1 METGVEPTIALVFSP
16 EPWVERLHRHL
27 ADHGGARVRD
37 IVLEPAL
44 ALEDDYDALVVSH
57 RWPGLTRPFVDALHQ
72 RGRCVLGVFERDEPA
87 GRAHLDA
94 LGVDAAVPAD
104 AAIDDFLDVIVSLAP
119 AARVVAEAA
128 GRNLDP
134 ARRGATVVTGPPGA
148 GTSEVALG
156 LAAALAARG
165 EATVLVDAD
174 EIASSTATRLG
185 LPIEP
190 NLRTAVDAVEY
201 GLGDLTAAL
210 APVGSLSLHVLCG
223 FASPAAASQVRPR
236 DVVDVVAAL
245 CARHAQVVVEVA
257 STGGGRD
264 VARALLADAAAVIG
278 VGASHPVGVTRL
290 LGWAAA
296 LPRDGAP
303 VHIAFNRAP
312 ADKYQRAELVAELYR
327 VVTPA
332 SLTFIPA
339 DRWVERAAW
348 AGDLVSR
355 GPFTASVTELA
366 QTAVPRG
373 ARPGRAVRRSRR
385 QRRERA
391 A

>member
-1 METGVEPTIALVFSP
+1 VTAAGVEPTIALVFSP

-57 RWPGLTRPFVDALHQ
+57 RWPGLTRPFVDAVH
-72 RGRCVLGVFERDEPA
+72 RHGRCVLGVFDRDEPA

-94 LGVDAAVPAD
+94 LGAD
-104 AAIDDFLDVIVSLAP
+104 AAITADATIDEFLELIMSLAP
-119 AARVVAEAA
+119 AGRVAAESA
-128 GRNLDP
+128 GRQSES
-134 ARRGATVVTGPPGA
+134 ARRGATIITGPSGA

-165 EATVLVDAD
+165 ESTVLVDAD
-174 EIASSTATRLG
+174 EIASSVATRLG

-201 GLGDLTAAL
+201 GLGDLAASL
-210 APVGSLSLHVLCG
+210 ARVGSSPLHVLCG
-223 FASPAAASQVRPR
+223 FASPAAGSQVRPR
-236 DVVDVVAAL
+236 DVVDVVTAL
-245 CARHAQVVVEVA
+245 CARHSQVVVEVA
-257 STGGGRD
+257 GGAGGD
-264 VARALLADAAAVIG
+264 IGRALLADAGAVIG

-290 LGWAAA
+290 LGWGAG

-332 SLTFIPA
+332 SITFIPA
-339 DRWVERAAW
+339 DRRVERAAW
-348 AGDLVSR
+348 AGDLVAR
-355 GPFTASVTELA
+355 GPFTTSVTALA

-385 QRRERA
+385 TRSA

>member
-1 METGVEPTIALVFSP
+1 VEPTIALVFSP

-57 RWPGLTRPFVDALHQ
+57 RWPGLTRPFVDAVHEH
-72 RGRCVLGVFERDEPA
+72 GRCVLGVFDRDEPA

-94 LGVDAAVPAD
+94 LGVDAGIPAD
-104 AAIDDFLDVIVSLAP
+104 AAIDEFLAVIVSLAP
-119 AARVVAEAA
+119 ATRVVAEAA
-128 GRNLDP
+128 GRHPDP
-134 ARRGATVVTGPPGA
+134 ARRGATVVTGPSGA
-148 GTSEVALG
+148 GVSEVALG
-156 LAAALAARG
+156 VAAALAARR
-165 EATVLVDAD
+165 EATVFVDAD

-210 APVGSLSLHVLCG
+210 SAVSGSSVHVLCG
-223 FASPAAASQVRPR
+223 FASPAAASQVRAR

-257 STGGGRD
+257 SGASGD
-264 VARALLADAAAVIG
+264 IARAVLADAGAIIG
-278 VGASHPVGVTRL
+278 VGAAHPVGVTRL

-327 VVTPA
+327 VITPA
-332 SLTFIPA
+332 SLTFVPA
-339 DRWVERAAW
+339 DRRVERAAW

-373 ARPGRAVRRSRR
+373 ARPGRAVRRPRR
-385 QRRERA
+385 ARSA

>member
-1 METGVEPTIALVFSP
+1 MTGAGVEPTIALVFSP

-44 ALEDDYDALVVSH
+44 ALEDDYDTLVVSH
-57 RWPGLTRPFVDALHQ
+57 RWPGLTRPFVDAVHQ
-72 RGRCVLGVFERDEPA
+72 RGRCVLGVFDRDEPA
-87 GRAHLDA
+87 GRAHLDT
-94 LGVDAAVPAD
+94 LGADAAVEAD
-104 AAIDDFLDVIVSLAP
+104 SAIDEFLEVIVSLAP
-119 AARVVAEAA
+119 AGRVAADTVRRHAE
-128 GRNLDP
+128 P
-134 ARRGATVVTGPPGA
+134 ARRAPTVVTGPSGA

-165 EATVLVDAD
+165 ESTVLVDAD
-174 EIASSTATRLG
+174 EFASSLATRLG

-201 GLGDLTAAL
+201 GLGDLAA
-210 APVGSLSLHVLCG
+210 AVVGFGGSSLRVVCG
-223 FASPAAASQVRPR
+223 FASAAAVAQVRPR
-236 DVVDVVAAL
+236 DVVDVVTAL
-245 CARHAQVVVEVA
+245 CALHAQIVV
-257 STGGGRD
+257 D
-264 VARALLADAAAVIG
+264 VAGGANGDIGRALLADAGAVIG
-278 VGASHPVGVTRL
+278 IGASHPVGVTRM
-290 LGWAAA
+290 LGWAAG

-303 VHIAFNRAP
+303 VHLAFNRAP

-339 DRWVERAAW
+339 DRRVERAAW
-348 AGDLVSR
+348 AGDLVGR
-355 GPFTASVTELA
+355 GPFTASVTALA

-373 ARPGRAVRRSRR
+373 ARPGRAVRKGRRRARS
-385 QRRERA
+385 A

>member
-1 METGVEPTIALVFSP
+1 VHVETTTGACQPIAPMVEVAKRHGALVAMDCVTS
-16 EPWVERLHRHL
+16 L
-27 ADHGGARVRD
+27 GGLPID
-37 IVLEPAL
+37 I
-44 ALEDDYDALVVSH
+44 
-57 RWPGLTRPFVDALHQ
+57 
-72 RGRCVLGVFERDEPA
+72 
-87 GRAHLDA
+87 DA